1 MDIIQKTNNYLKSIT
16 AETIS
21 NAKSGHTGSAV
32 SASTMLLALFHDHLK
47 FNPVKNDYLNRDRFV
62 LSAGHTS
69 ALFYSLLHMF
79 GYDIT
84 IDDLKNFRKC
94 NSKTPGH
101 PEYNIV
107 PGAETTTGPLGQ
119 GIANAVGMA
128 LAESIFEATFSD
140 KKTPLFDN
148 YTYCYT
154 GDGCLMEGVGAE
166 ACSLAGTL
174 GLNKLILLYDDNNI
188 TIDGERI
195 IANNENAA
203 LKFEA
208 MGWNVIEVKNG
219 HDYNACTKA
228 IAKAKISSTKP
239 TVIIFKT
246 TIGIGTSKE
255 GTCGCHAFPLPAEE
269 LVTFKASLKAPES
282 FFIPEDVYAFCN
294 EAVERNQRYYDEWKL
309 LFDDLKKANPDK
321 ISLLKSYLVNKPANY
336 EKIVKELLAEPDLA
350 GRDISHIVLNKLAAS
365 LPGLIGGTADVAP
378 STKAFIKTETY
389 YSKNNKAGKNI
400 HFGIREHSM
409 GAICNGIAL
418 YLQTP
423 AYDSTFMAFSNYMI
437 PPIRMRS
444 MMNIP
449 VLSVFTHDSID
460 IGEDGPTHQ
469 PIEQIGTLR
478 QIIGLNTFRPATKVE
493 IVAGYK
499 YFIENKVPVALVVS
513 KSKLLSGTAEQ
524 LELAERGGYVIHQTG
539 SKPEVQIISTGADVS
554 LAISVAN
561 ALNVNTKVI
570 SMPCE
575 KLFDKQDIK
584 YKKQVL
590 SDNAKLTV
598 VIEASND
605 SIWFKYAG
613 KNDIIINVND
623 YQTSGNGKEVYNNA
637 GFNTESIVKK
647 IQKLLK

>member
-1 MDIIQKTNNYLKSIT
+1 MDIIQKTNNYLKSLT

-47 FNPVKNDYLNRDRFV
+47 FNPNKNDYLNRDRFV

-69 ALFYSLLHMF
+69 ALYYSLLHLF
-79 GYDIT
+79 GYDVS
-84 IDDLKNFRKC
+84 IDDLKKFRKC
-94 NSKTPGH
+94 GSKTPGH
-101 PEYNIV
+101 PEYNVV

-128 LAESIFEATFSD
+128 LAESIFEATFND
-140 KKTPLFDN
+140 KKTHLFDN
-148 YTYCYT
+148 YTYCYS

-166 ACSLAGTL
+166 ACSLAGTW

-188 TIDGERI
+188 TIDGERT
-195 IANNENAA
+195 IANNENAS

-219 HDYNACTKA
+219 HDYAACTKA
-228 IAKAKISSTKP
+228 IEKAKKSASKP

-246 TIGIGTSKE
+246 IIGIGTSKE

-269 LVTFKASLKAPES
+269 LVSFKASLGAPES
-282 FFIPEDVYAFCN
+282 FFIPEDVYAFCK
-294 EAVERNQRYYDEWKL
+294 ETIEKNQKHYDAWISL
-309 LFDDLKKANPDK
+309 VSDLKKSNPDK
-321 ISLLKSYLVNKPANY
+321 IKLLKSYMVGKPANY

-350 GRDISHIVLNKLAAS
+350 GRDISHFVLNKLASAY
-365 LPGLIGGTADVAP
+365 PGLIGGTADVAP
-378 STKAFIKTETY
+378 STKAFVKAETY
-389 YSKNNKAGKNI
+389 YSKDNKSGKNI

-409 GAICNGIAL
+409 GSICNGIAL

-478 QIIGLNTFRPATKVE
+478 QIIGLSTFRPATKIEV
-493 IVAGYK
+493 VAGYK
-499 YFIENKVPVALVVS
+499 YFLENKVPTALVVS
-513 KSKLLSGTAEQ
+513 KSKLLSGSPEH
-524 LELAERGGYVIHQTG
+524 LELAGRGGYVIHQTG
-539 SKPEVQIISTGADVS
+539 AKPEIQIISTGADVS

-561 ALNVNTKVI
+561 ELGVQSRVI

-575 KLFDKQDIK
+575 KLFDKQDSK

-590 SDNAKLTV
+590 LDNPKLTII
-598 VIEASND
+598 IEASND
-605 SIWFKYAG
+605 TIWYKYAS
-613 KNDIIINVND
+613 KNDLIINVTD
-623 YQTSGNGKEVYNNA
+623 YQTSGIGKEVYSKA
-637 GFNTESIVKK
+637 GFNAETIVKK

>member
-1 MDIIQKTNNYLKSIT
+1 MDIIQKTNNYLKSLT

-47 FNPVKNDYLNRDRFV
+47 FNPSKNDYLNRDRFV

-69 ALFYSLLHMF
+69 ALLYSLLHMF
-79 GYDIT
+79 GYDISME
-84 IDDLKNFRKC
+84 DLKNFRKC
-94 NSKTPGH
+94 GSKTPGH
-101 PEYNIV
+101 PEYNVV

-128 LAESIFEATFSD
+128 LAESIFESTFSD
-140 KKTPLFDN
+140 KKTQLFDN

-166 ACSLAGTL
+166 ACSLAGTW

-188 TIDGERI
+188 TIDGERT
-195 IANNENAA
+195 IANSENASM
-203 LKFEA
+203 KFEA

-219 HDYNACTKA
+219 HDYAACTKA
-228 IAKAKISSTKP
+228 IAKAKKSSDKP
-239 TVIIFKT
+239 TAIIFKT
-246 TIGIGTSKE
+246 IIGIGTSKE

-269 LVTFKASLKAPES
+269 LVSFKASLGAPES
-282 FFIPEDVYAFCN
+282 FFVPEDVYAFCK
-294 EAVERNQRYYDEWKL
+294 EAIAKNQKQYEDWKL
-309 LFDDLKKANPDK
+309 LVESLKKSNPDK
-321 ISLLKSYLVNKPANY
+321 IKLLKSYMVGKPANY
-336 EKIVKELLAEPDLA
+336 EKIVKELLAQPDLA
-350 GRDISHIVLNKLAAS
+350 GRDISHFVLNKLAPNF
-365 LPGLIGGTADVAP
+365 PGLIGGTADVAP
-378 STKAFIKTETY
+378 STKAFVKAETY
-389 YSKNNKAGKNI
+389 YSKENKSGKNL

-444 MMNIP
+444 MMDIP

-478 QIIGLNTFRPATKVE
+478 QIIGLSTFRPATKVE
-493 IVAGYK
+493 VVAGYK
-499 YFIENKVPVALVVS
+499 YFLENKVPTALVVS
-513 KSKLLSGTAEQ
+513 KSKLLSGNAEH
-524 LELAERGGYVIHQTG
+524 LELAGRGGYVIHQTG
-539 SKPEVQIISTGADVS
+539 NKPEVQIISTGADVS

-561 ALNVNTKVI
+561 ELDAQARVI

-575 KLFDKQDIK
+575 KLFDKQDSK

-590 SDNAKLTV
+590 LDNPKLTII
-598 VIEASND
+598 IEASND
-605 SIWFKYAG
+605 TIWYKYAG
-613 KNDIIINVND
+613 RNDLIINVTD
-623 YQTSGNGKEVYNNA
+623 YQTSGSGKEVYSKA
-637 GFNTESIVKK
+637 GFCTESIVKK
-647 IQKLLK
+647 IQKLIK

>member
-1 MDIIQKTNNYLKSIT
+1 MDIIQKTNNYLKSLT

-47 FNPVKNDYLNRDRFV
+47 FNPSKNDYLNRDRFV

-69 ALFYSLLHMF
+69 ALYYSLLHMF
-79 GYDIT
+79 GYDIS
-84 IDDLKNFRKC
+84 IDDLKKFRKC
-94 NSKTPGH
+94 GSKTPGH
-101 PEYNIV
+101 PEFGVV

-148 YTYCYT
+148 YTYCYS

-188 TIDGERI
+188 TIDGERT
-195 IANNENAA
+195 IANSENAA

-228 IAKAKISSTKP
+228 IAKAKNSNKP
-239 TVIIFKT
+239 TAIIFKT
-246 TIGIGTSKE
+246 IIGIGTSKQ
-255 GTCGCHAFPLPAEE
+255 GTCGCHAFPLPEEE
-269 LVTFKASLKAPES
+269 LKVFKASLEAPES
-282 FFIPEDVYAFCN
+282 FFIPEDVYAFCKQ
-294 EAVERNQRYYDEWKL
+294 AVVKNQKYYEDWKNL
-309 LFDDLKKANPDK
+309 VETTKKTSPDK
-321 ISLLKSYLVNKPANY
+321 IKLLKSYMVGKPANY
-336 EKIVKELLAEPDLA
+336 EKLIKELLAEPDLA
-350 GRDISHIVLNKLAAS
+350 GRDISHLVLNKLAPS
-365 LPGLIGGTADVAP
+365 YPGIIGGTADVAP
-378 STKAFIKTETY
+378 STKAFVKTETY
-389 YSKNNKAGKNI
+389 YSKENKSGKNL
-400 HFGIREHSM
+400 HFGIREHAM
-409 GAICNGIAL
+409 GSICNGIAL
-418 YLQTP
+418 YLNTP

-444 MMNIP
+444 MMDIP
-449 VLSVFTHDSID
+449 VLSIFTHDSID

-478 QIIGLNTFRPATKVE
+478 QIIGLTTIRPASKIEV
-493 IVAGYK
+493 VAGYK
-499 YFIENKVPVALVVS
+499 YFLENKVPTALVMS
-513 KSKLLSGTAEQ
+513 KSKLISGSAEH
-524 LELAERGGYVIHQTG
+524 LELAERGGYVIHQTA
-539 SKPEVQIISTGADVS
+539 SKPVVQIISTGADVA

-561 ALNVNTKVI
+561 ALSVPAKVV

-575 KLFDKQDIK
+575 KLFDKQDSK

-590 SDNAKLTV
+590 DDSKLTV

-605 SIWFKYAG
+605 SIWHKYTTR
-613 KNDIIINVND
+613 NDIIINVTN
-623 YQTSGNGKEVYNNA
+623 YQTSGNGKEVYSKA

-647 IQKLLK
+647 IEKALK